1 MDDLILKR
9 CKYCDKTYE
18 GTSESCCCSELCN
31 IKYQKYMKQ
40 REKIKNPLKILY
52 TIIFLLLFINM
63 AFFSTNT
70 PMERGFLMAF
80 LLLNVALNIIFP
92 FDEDKGLQKRGVR
105 KTKILFRTIWG
116 AVLIYILIL
125 LFRTIVS

>member
-18 GTSESCCCSELCN
+18 GTSESYCCSEPCN

-40 REKIKNPLKILY
+40 REKTETPVKIFS
-52 TIIFLLLFINM
+52 IILLLIFFINIM
-63 AFFSTNT
+63 
-70 PMERGFLMAF
+70 FLPNNPISKYLFIAIS
-80 LLLNVALNIIFP
+80 LIAPALHVIFP
-92 FDEDKGLQKRGVR
+92 FGEDKGLQKRGVK

-116 AVLIYILIL
+116 TVLIYILTYYFL
-125 LFRTIVS
+125 EQF

>member
-18 GTSESCCCSELCN
+18 GTSESFCCSEPCN

-40 REKIKNPLKILY
+40 REKTETPVKIFS
-52 TIIFLLLFINM
+52 IILLLIFFINIM
-63 AFFSTNT
+63 
-70 PMERGFLMAF
+70 FLPNNPISKYLFIAIS
-80 LLLNVALNIIFP
+80 LIAPALHVIFP
-92 FDEDKGLQKRGVR
+92 FGEDKGLQKRGVK

-116 AVLIYILIL
+116 TVLIYILTYYFL
-125 LFRTIVS
+125 EQF

>member
-18 GTSESCCCSELCN
+18 GTSEICCCSEPCN

-40 REKIKNPLKILY
+40 REKTETPVKIFS
-52 TIIFLLLFINM
+52 IILLLIFFINIM
-63 AFFSTNT
+63 
-70 PMERGFLMAF
+70 FLPNNPISKYLFMSISLIAPA
-80 LLLNVALNIIFP
+80 LNVIFP
-92 FDEDKGLQKRGVR
+92 FVEDKGLQKRGVK

-116 AVLIYILIL
+116 TVLIYILSYYFL
-125 LFRTIVS
+125 EQF

>member
-18 GTSESCCCSELCN
+18 GTSESCCCSEPCN

-40 REKIKNPLKILY
+40 REKTETPVKIFS
-52 TIIFLLLFINM
+52 IILLLIFFINIM
-63 AFFSTNT
+63 FLPNNPISKYLFIAISLIT
-70 PMERGFLMAF
+70 P
-80 LLLNVALNIIFP
+80 ALHVIFP
-92 FDEDKGLQKRGVR
+92 FGEDKGLQKRGVK

-116 AVLIYILIL
+116 TVLIYILTYYFL
-125 LFRTIVS
+125 EQF

>member
-1 MDDLILKR
+1 MDNLILKR

-70 PMERGFLMAF
+70 FIERGFLMAF

-92 FDEDKGLQKRGVR
+92 FDEDKGLHKRGVK
-105 KTKILFRTIWG
+105 KTKILFRTIG
-116 AVLIYILIL
+116 IAILIYILTYYFL
-125 LFRTIVS
+125 EQF

>member
-18 GTSESCCCSELCN
+18 GTSESCCCSEPCN

-40 REKIKNPLKILY
+40 REKTETPVKIFS
-52 TIIFLLLFINM
+52 IILLLIFFINIM
-63 AFFSTNT
+63 
-70 PMERGFLMAF
+70 FLPNNPISKYLFIAIS
-80 LLLNVALNIIFP
+80 LIVPALHVIFP
-92 FDEDKGLQKRGVR
+92 FGEDKGLQKRGVK

-116 AVLIYILIL
+116 TVLIYILTYYFL
-125 LFRTIVS
+125 EQF

>member
-18 GTSESCCCSELCN
+18 GTSESCCCSEPCN

-40 REKIKNPLKILY
+40 REKTETPVKIFS
-52 TIIFLLLFINM
+52 IILLLIFFINIM
-63 AFFSTNT
+63 
-70 PMERGFLMAF
+70 FLPNNPISKYLFMTISLIAPA
-80 LLLNVALNIIFP
+80 LNVIFP
-92 FDEDKGLQKRGVR
+92 FGEDKGLQKRGVK

-116 AVLIYILIL
+116 TVLIYILTYYFL
-125 LFRTIVS
+125 EQL

>member
-18 GTSESCCCSELCN
+18 GTSEICCCSEPCN

-40 REKIKNPLKILY
+40 REKTETPVKIFS
-52 TIIFLLLFINM
+52 IILLLIFFINIM
-63 AFFSTNT
+63 
-70 PMERGFLMAF
+70 FLPNNPISKYLFMSISLIAPA
-80 LLLNVALNIIFP
+80 LNVIFP
-92 FDEDKGLQKRGVR
+92 FGEDKGLQKRGVK

-116 AVLIYILIL
+116 TVLIYILSYYFL
-125 LFRTIVS
+125 EQF

>member
-18 GTSESCCCSELCN
+18 GTSESCCCSEPCN

-40 REKIKNPLKILY
+40 REKTETPVKIFS
-52 TIIFLLLFINM
+52 IILLLIFFINIM
-63 AFFSTNT
+63 
-70 PMERGFLMAF
+70 FLPNNPISKYLFMSISLIAPA
-80 LLLNVALNIIFP
+80 LNVIFP
-92 FDEDKGLQKRGVR
+92 FGEDKGLQKRGVK

-116 AVLIYILIL
+116 TVLIYILSYYFL
-125 LFRTIVS
+125 EQF